1 MYAAKGHVFKADTD
15 RTAIV
20 TAPLNLPLY
29 SALPVTSINLQDI
42 LIALGGQAAFLG
54 AVARLAKSLVS
65 HRLAREAEEFKIKLK
80 ADADPEIERLKS
92 SHQIVATEHQGAVH
106 KTP

>member
-1 MYAAKGHVFKADTD
+1 MRTEKARVDRNGPNARRPQFCRDSNSLGFYRPRETLGHLASWLAREGMYAAKGHVFKADTD

-54 AVARLAKSLVS
+54 AVARLAKS
-65 HRLAREAEEFKIKLK
+65 
-80 ADADPEIERLKS
+80 
-92 SHQIVATEHQGAVH
+92 
-106 KTP
+106 